1 MRWHA
6 FAYGGIQWQ
15 PIASDGIRRHA
26 IGSVSGSKNETEHLE
41 DAPHYESH
49 RRYDG
54 MRYRVEQ
61 HEEKAKYDHSTFDF
75 TIQHGASPEARFYL
89 QSY

>member
-61 HEEKAKYDHSTFDF
+61 HEEKAKYDHSTSDF